1 MLESLISL
9 VVATALLLGS
19 PGPAPL
25 ALAATGAT
33 YGVKKGAPFLV
44 GILSGLAVAI
54 VGATVGIAALFNAFP
69 SVKVTVQVMGA
80 LYIIYVVL
88 NGVSVNLI

>member
-25 ALAATGAT
+25 ALAAL
-33 YGVKKGAPFLV
+33 P
-44 GILSGLAVAI
+44 LA
-54 VGATVGIAALFNAFP
+54 
-69 SVKVTVQVMGA
+69 
-80 LYIIYVVL
+80 
-88 NGVSVNLI
+88 

>member
-1 MLESLISL
+1 MLEAVSSL

-25 ALAATGAT
+25 TLAVTGAEFRLR
-33 YGVKKGAPFLV
+33 GGAPFLI

-54 VGATVGIAALFNAFP
+54 ILGSAAVVALFNALPASRYFVGP
-69 SVKVTVQVMGA
+69 
-80 LYIIYVVL
+80 L
-88 NGVSVNLI
+88 NSARRSRQAGSAH